1 MCFQRLFQH
10 YPVRIFAS
18 LVWTLLKHTQ
28 HFLWIVYLVSDLE
41 ENEGKFAMIVFY
53 FQFLSDNWVF
63 SKVWIVES
71 RIWALKVNFLGQ
83 CSTMN
88 TKRTTVRNLLSTL
101 IQSCHCISN
110 KVNTKYKNKMHTITF
125 VASDISRWRF
135 VVPAF
140 GYDAEPMKK
149 MKLININM
157 PLRKLIQSLKTHLYK
172 NVTYKPTILH
182 TMFSN
187 LFSNNKKNF
196 LPVFSQWQ

>member
-1 MCFQRLFQH
+1 MTAFSLISQITPAIRKSDRLSEDHLLWKILEKLIWGCQWSPPQKKAPHTHLRWGRGGGHIYKKKGNGIERSTLWKRGFLTKLLDWNDQKKSSPYGNQWQIMYFQRLFQH

-88 TKRTTVRNLLSTL
+88 TKRTTVRN
-101 IQSCHCISN
+101 
-110 KVNTKYKNKMHTITF
+110 
-125 VASDISRWRF
+125 
-135 VVPAF
+135 
-140 GYDAEPMKK
+140 
-149 MKLININM
+149 
-157 PLRKLIQSLKTHLYK
+157 
-172 NVTYKPTILH
+172 
-182 TMFSN
+182 
-187 LFSNNKKNF
+187 
-196 LPVFSQWQ
+196 